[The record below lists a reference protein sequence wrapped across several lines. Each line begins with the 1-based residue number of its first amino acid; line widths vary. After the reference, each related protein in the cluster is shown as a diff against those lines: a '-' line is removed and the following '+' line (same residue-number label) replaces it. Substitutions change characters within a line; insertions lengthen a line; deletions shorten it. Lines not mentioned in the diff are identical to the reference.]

1 MDRPVHINA
10 SRKNGRR
17 RLTTVLLAVTLW
29 VAAFASVRADFVT
42 LEGARG
48 VNAQAMINNG
58 TPDVDSVTSANV
70 GAFNQSV
77 SSSVTGF
84 GSDTISSLANQS
96 SNIPGTGSLITASGS
111 ASFSSSI
118 SDGSTGSVYN
128 LPPSNDN
135 FPNSILFVLFD
146 ITAPQKYTATISL
159 ESSLSGNPGV
169 FANTEI
175 VLDAY
180 APDNG
185 YVFVATAPATNQILT
200 GVLQPGE
207 YEFDAISEL
216 GDESPLTTNEFA
228 NSSYNVSFQVTPTPE
243 PGSLTLLGVGIAA
256 IGGYARRLRKLAADC
271 CGVSRPTRRTFR
283 R

>member
-1 MDRPVHINA
+1 MDRPVHINPG
-10 SRKNGRR
+10 RKYGRQ
-17 RLTTVLLAVTLW
+17 RLTTVLLAVTLLAAV
-29 VAAFASVRADFVT
+29 VAPVRADFVT
-42 LEGARG
+42 FEVARS
-48 VNAQAMINNG
+48 VSAQAMINNG

-70 GAFNQSV
+70 GAFNKSV

-84 GSDTISSLANQS
+84 GSDMISSTASQS
-96 SNIPGTGSLITASGS
+96 SNVPATGSLITASGS
-111 ASFSSSI
+111 ASFASSI
-118 SDGSTGSVYN
+118 LNGSTGSVYD

-135 FPNSILFVLFD
+135 APNSTLFVLLD

-159 ESSLSGNPGV
+159 ESSLSGNPGL
-169 FANTEI
+169 FANTEV

-207 YEFDAISEL
+207 YEFSVISEL

-228 NSSYNVSFQVTPTPE
+228 NSSYNVAFQLTPTPE
-243 PGSLTLLGVGIAA
+243 PGSLVLLGVGVAA
-256 IGGYARRLRKLAADC
+256 IGGYAWRRRKLAVEC
-271 CGVSRPTRRTFR
+271 CGVSRPSRRTSR
-283 R
+283 G